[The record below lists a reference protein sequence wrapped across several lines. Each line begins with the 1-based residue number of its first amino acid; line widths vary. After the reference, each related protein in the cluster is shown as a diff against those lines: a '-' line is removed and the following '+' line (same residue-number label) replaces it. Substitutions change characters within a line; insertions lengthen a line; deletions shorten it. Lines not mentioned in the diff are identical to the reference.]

1 MSIIKLFLRKK
12 VFTFY
17 ITAMTIIVISFVS
30 LYFISPS
37 LMGDVDKSYILKN
50 IIIASGLIL
59 VFYILFSYLQSGG
72 KGTERNDD
80 SLLIDFVEYRLDEIN
95 ERIKKYESTIGLTD
109 EDKKTTINNVVN
121 KISEDTIKTI
131 FENESIKLKNDIKE
145 NLGFEKLLLLS
156 KNITQRLNREIKDLR
171 LRSNMNL
178 MLGIAITAG
187 GLYLLMTTVLMID
200 SSELLKNLASES
212 SDSNDKFFK
221 NLMLPLVP
229 RISLVVFI
237 EIFAYFFLRMYKNG
251 LSEIKYFQNELTN
264 IESKLIAV
272 EISHITKN
280 QECLKISIEAL
291 SDTERNFILEKG
303 QTTVELEKAKSES
316 ELTKNIIKNIPSIFK
331 KK

>member
-1 MSIIKLFLRKK
+1 MNLIALFLKK
-12 VFTFY
+12 KFITFY
-17 ITAMTIIVISFVS
+17 ITAMVIFFVSFSS

-37 LMGDVDKSYILKN
+37 LMDDVGKSDNFKFISIIN
-50 IIIASGLIL
+50 ILIL
-59 VFYILFSYLQSGG
+59 VFYILLSYLQSGG
-72 KGTERNDD
+72 KESEKNDD

-109 EDKKTTINNVVN
+109 EDKKITINNVVN

-272 EISHITKN
+272 EMSHITKN

>member
-1 MSIIKLFLRKK
+1 MNLIALFLKK
-12 VFTFY
+12 KFITFY
-17 ITAMTIIVISFVS
+17 ITAMVIFFVSFSS

-37 LMGDVDKSYILKN
+37 LMGDVGKSDNFKFIAIINILV
-50 IIIASGLIL
+50 L
-59 VFYILFSYLQSGG
+59 VFYILLSYLQSGG
-72 KGTERNDD
+72 KESEKNDD

-109 EDKKTTINNVVN
+109 EDKKITINNVVN

-272 EISHITKN
+272 EMSHITKN